1 MMEVILYFAIGLGL
15 IGIPSFVFYR
25 LGIDIGVTKGV
36 RKQLIREL
44 MHSGILEEAES
55 MQMRRARSVTPAPDS
70 KGNTKSNVALASFV
84 ESVFD
89 RFYKLQLYARIHS
102 VLIEN
107 NLYHLWR
114 SQNRVKSCHR
124 VQSHN

>member
-36 RKQLIREL
+36 RKQLIRKL

-55 MQMRRARSVTPAPDS
+55 MQMRRAR
-70 KGNTKSNVALASFV
+70 
-84 ESVFD
+84 
-89 RFYKLQLYARIHS
+89 
-102 VLIEN
+102 
-107 NLYHLWR
+107 
-114 SQNRVKSCHR
+114 
-124 VQSHN
+124 

>member
-15 IGIPSFVFYR
+15 IVFPSFVFYR

-55 MQMRRARSVTPAPDS
+55 MQMRRAR
-70 KGNTKSNVALASFV
+70 
-84 ESVFD
+84 
-89 RFYKLQLYARIHS
+89 
-102 VLIEN
+102 
-107 NLYHLWR
+107 
-114 SQNRVKSCHR
+114 
-124 VQSHN
+124 